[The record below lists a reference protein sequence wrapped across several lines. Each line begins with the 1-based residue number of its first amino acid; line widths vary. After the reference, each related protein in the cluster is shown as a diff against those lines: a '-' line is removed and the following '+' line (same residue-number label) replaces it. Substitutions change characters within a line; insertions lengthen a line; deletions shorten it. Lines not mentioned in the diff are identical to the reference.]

1 MLINLVIAHLAFQR
15 ICCKKHLVLLNVIMI
30 GTYINM
36 NVFYVILHVLNVLI
50 VPPIARAAPVH
61 FIIKITRVY
70 WNVIRVISRINRIF
84 IIRYVVLVTILIVKL
99 VTFLT
104 TIAHHVSLTIYF

>member
-1 MLINLVIAHLAFQR
+1 
-15 ICCKKHLVLLNVIMI
+15 
-30 GTYINM
+30 M

-61 FIIKITRVY
+61 FIYKITRVY
-70 WNVIRVISRINRIF
+70 WNVIKVISRINRIF
-84 IIRYVVLVTILIVKL
+84 KIRYVVLVTMRNLLVKL
-99 VTFLT
+99 VMFLS